1 MKLVGKILCVT
12 VAGAALFGVPGFTAQ
27 AAAASAATV
36 PPVRGQAV
44 EVPGVADGGP
54 ADGTVVTPVD
64 PQLARRAAAGELT
77 PQEMRA
83 TATRGFDVTNLSGNT
98 LRLTGYSGT
107 AESDELPAL
116 GAAVPSGGTIRFEIS
131 WLWARTHDVTATFD
145 VVDPT
150 GRDAGMYQ
158 VTMRVHSLPFW
169 TEQSSWAMHGSAGAV
184 WGGGQDQYYGDRQ
197 GTVIDLPAGQGQAQA
212 DVLNRICTAGKAT
225 CTFAPTSRDTAA
237 WTGRHQ
243 IGQAWGNERKTPYTK
258 EFIATKSVVL
268 TQNVEVG
275 ASAKLTIGKIFEAAA
290 NAKYSTGTTTT
301 ETYSDKTTLTV
312 DPGTMTWP
320 VGDFPVIRDTGDFT
334 VTLGN
339 TTWVLRDVTFTH
351 PDPTR
356 HATIVWREAPI
367 GSEPVGALHQVAD
380 AGDRID
386 TSAVS

>member
-1 MKLVGKILCVT
+1 MKLVGKILCTT
-12 VAGAALFGVPGFTAQ
+12 VVGAALFGVSGFTAL
-27 AAAASAATV
+27 ASADTV
-36 PPVRGQAV
+36 PAVAGRAV
-44 EVPGVADGGP
+44 EAPGVTDGGP

-64 PQLARRAAAGELT
+64 PRLAQRAAAGELT
-77 PQEMRA
+77 TDQMRIE
-83 TATRGFDVTNLSGNT
+83 ATRGFTVTNLSGNT
-98 LRLTGYSGT
+98 LRLTGYSGQ
-107 AESDELPAL
+107 AGSDELPTL
-116 GAAVPSGGTIRFEIS
+116 GSTVPSGGTIRFEIT
-131 WLWARTHDVTATFD
+131 WLWAQTHDVTATFD
-145 VVDPT
+145 VVDPA

-158 VTMRVHSLPFW
+158 LTMRVHSLPFW

-184 WGGGQDQYYGDRQ
+184 WGEGQDQYYGDRQ

-212 DVLNRICTAGKAT
+212 DVLNRICTAGRAT
-225 CTFAPTSRDTAA
+225 CSFAPTGRDTTA
-237 WTGRHQ
+237 WTGRQQ

-258 EFIATKSVVL
+258 EFSATKSVEL

-339 TTWVLRDVTFTH
+339 TTWILRDVTFTH
-351 PDPTR
+351 PDPSR

-367 GSEPVGALHQVAD
+367 GSEPVGAVQQVAD

-386 TSAVS
+386 TAAAS